1 MQSDINE
8 YWSTDPVTSTPFF
21 PATMSR
27 DRFLLI
33 TSFFHLV
40 NNDSYIPCGRPGH
53 DPLFK
58 LGSVYK
64 RIVDRF
70 FSSYTPHQYISLDE
84 GVIPWR
90 GHLSF
95 RVYSTD
101 KPVKYG
107 MRAYML
113 SNSTNGYVSKFK
125 PYTGKSATGP
135 SMNGATYDLVMNLMR
150 GFFEKGYNLYC
161 DNYYTSPQLFW
172 DLFQL
177 GVNATG
183 TVRSNRRGIPQEI
196 KTKSLTNRGDL
207 VIMNNGPMEC
217 IKFLDGKP
225 VYMLST
231 VHGSDMSAT
240 RRREKDTNEIIMKPS
255 MVVNYNK
262 YMGGVDRSDQM
273 ISYTNSIVKSFKWWK
288 R

>member
-1 MQSDINE
+1 M
-8 YWSTDPVTSTPFF
+8 
-21 PATMSR
+21 
-27 DRFLLI
+27 
-33 TSFFHLV
+33 
-40 NNDSYIPCGRPGH
+40 
-53 DPLFK
+53 
-58 LGSVYK
+58 
-64 RIVDRF
+64 
-70 FSSYTPHQYISLDE
+70 
-84 GVIPWR
+84 IPWH

-95 RVYSTD
+95 RVYSPD

-107 MRAYML
+107 IRAYML
-113 SNSTNGYVSKFK
+113 SDSTNGYVSKFK

-150 GFFEKGYNLYC
+150 GLFEKGYNLYC

-207 VIMNNGPMEC
+207 AIINNGPIHYEC

-231 VHGSDMSAT
+231 V
-240 RRREKDTNEIIMKPS
+240 
-255 MVVNYNK
+255 Y
-262 YMGGVDRSDQM
+262 
-273 ISYTNSIVKSFKWWK
+273 
-288 R
+288 